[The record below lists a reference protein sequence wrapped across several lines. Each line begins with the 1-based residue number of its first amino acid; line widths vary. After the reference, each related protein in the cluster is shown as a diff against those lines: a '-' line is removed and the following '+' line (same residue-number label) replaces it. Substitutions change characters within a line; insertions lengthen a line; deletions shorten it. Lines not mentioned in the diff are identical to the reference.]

1 MINSSNICTC
11 DAYDTKSFSHNVNNE
26 NNEVQHK
33 QKRFSWNFRIKFNF
47 GKNNKICHE
56 WLPQDIALVFIQN

>member
-1 MINSSNICTC
+1 MTQKVLN
-11 DAYDTKSFSHNVNNE
+11 HNVNNE

-33 QKRFSWNFRIKFNF
+33 QKRFSWNFRIKLNF